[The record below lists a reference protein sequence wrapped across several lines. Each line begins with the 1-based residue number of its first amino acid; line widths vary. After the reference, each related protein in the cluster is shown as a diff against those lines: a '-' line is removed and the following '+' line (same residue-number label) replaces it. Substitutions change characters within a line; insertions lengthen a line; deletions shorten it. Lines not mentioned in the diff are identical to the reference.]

1 MTFLCLLTILP
12 GIRLLYDRQHV
23 FLCFHTKFLSVIR
36 HMSRIARCH
45 TFLTMNFAMVLQCLY
60 RIHSCSVDSYRVNKA
75 SLSVS
80 IQQFDLVQI
89 YTRLNL
95 NIYVD
100 GRQKKS
106 ILPYYFL
113 FLSYGL
119 NTEFEHRGMNT
130 GVGHWRLK
138 RVGTELCSDL
148 CSKQKK
154 KHLRNDS

>member
-119 NTEFEHRGMNT
+119 NTEFEHRGRT
-130 GVGHWRLK
+130 LAAETSWHGVVFRFVFKAKEKALAK
-138 RVGTELCSDL
+138 RFVST
-148 CSKQKK
+148 
-154 KHLRNDS
+154 